1 MSDTLVRAIS
11 DMMEDEAIA
20 AARDLL
26 ARGADPMAIVDSCA
40 AAMEVVGKRFEAGE
54 YFLPELMMAGELV
67 KQVSDLAKPALQGRR
82 AAAPKG
88 TVVVGTV
95 KGDIHNIGKDI
106 VVFLLEVNGFRVH
119 DAGVDVDPAAF
130 VKAIQDHTP
139 AVLGLSGLLTVA
151 YESMKS
157 TVEAVKT
164 AGLRDQV
171 KIMIGGAQVSEAI
184 REYAGA
190 DAYGP
195 DAIAA
200 VRLATQWVG

>member
-1 MSDTLVRAIS
+1 
-11 DMMEDEAIA
+11 
-20 AARDLL
+20 
-26 ARGADPMAIVDSCA
+26 
-40 AAMEVVGKRFEAGE
+40 
-54 YFLPELMMAGELV
+54 MAGELV
-67 KQVSDLAKPALQGRR
+67 KQISDLAKPALHGST

-88 TVVVGTV
+88 TVVMGTV

-119 DAGVDVDPAAF
+119 DAGVDVNPAAF
-130 VKAIQDHTP
+130 VKAIQDYKP
-139 AVLGLSGLLTVA
+139 EVLGLSGLLTVA

-157 TVEAVKT
+157 TVQAIKA

-171 KIMIGGAQVSEAI
+171 KIMIGGAQVSDAI
-184 REYAGA
+184 RDYAGA
-190 DAYGP
+190 DAFGP

>member
-26 ARGADPMAIVDSCA
+26 ARGADPIAIVDSCS
-40 AAMEVVGKRFEAGE
+40 AAMEVVGQRFEAGE

-67 KQVSDLAKPALQGRR
+67 KQVSDLVKPALQGRT
-82 AAAPKG
+82 AASPKG
-88 TVVVGTV
+88 TVVMGTV

-130 VKAIQDHTP
+130 VKAIQDHNP

-157 TVEAVKT
+157 TVEAIT
-164 AGLRDQV
+164 AAGLRDRV